1 MALYRDVHSRIAVRD
16 RFADDNEYAAELV
29 QVGWMTG
36 ESRREVVPKSRWSP
50 SCEFLFR
57 ISNLIIDHAPTRN
70 WNSAEKITGKS
81 DQVDKLIRRYKNEQY
96 PNVAIT
102 VDLLTTGIDVPAI
115 AHLVFMRRVRSR
127 ILYEQMIGRATR
139 RCDDIGKTVFKIY
152 DPVDI
157 YATLQDVTTMKP
169 LVKDPNITLEQLAS
183 ELTTPELLENALNT
197 KGEQPDSSHADDLLN
212 QFSQKV
218 MRILRKAK
226 NKAET
231 KPAVREKLREMASIW
246 GVEPEK
252 LHQHFHAIGP
262 KQTAQFIQQHGN
274 LLNQLDEISQLIGS
288 DRYPV
293 ISHHEDEF
301 LLREQTYGAYA
312 KPEDYLDSFSDFVQ
326 NQINQSAALAV
337 VVNKPRDLTRE
348 QLREIKLLLDGAGFS
363 EAKLQTAWRQ
373 QTNQD
378 IAASIIGHIRRAALG
393 EPLLSFE
400 QRVANAMMKIYAAHS
415 WTPPQRKWLERLAK
429 QLTHEVVIDSLFIND
444 VFANTGGVKG
454 LNKLLNN
461 QLDIV
466 IDELNTYLWQAS

>member
-1 MALYRDVHSRIAVRD
+1 
-16 RFADDNEYAAELV
+16 
-29 QVGWMTG
+29 
-36 ESRREVVPKSRWSP
+36 
-50 SCEFLFR
+50 
-57 ISNLIIDHAPTRN
+57 
-70 WNSAEKITGKS
+70 
-81 DQVDKLIRRYKNEQY
+81 
-96 PNVAIT
+96 
-102 VDLLTTGIDVPAI
+102 
-115 AHLVFMRRVRSR
+115 
-127 ILYEQMIGRATR
+127 
-139 RCDDIGKTVFKIY
+139 
-152 DPVDI
+152 
-157 YATLQDVTTMKP
+157 
-169 LVKDPNITLEQLAS
+169 
-183 ELTTPELLENALNT
+183 
-197 KGEQPDSSHADDLLN
+197 
-212 QFSQKV
+212 
-218 MRILRKAK
+218 
-226 NKAET
+226 
-231 KPAVREKLREMASIW
+231 
-246 GVEPEK
+246 
-252 LHQHFHAIGP
+252 
-262 KQTAQFIQQHGN
+262 
-274 LLNQLDEISQLIGS
+274 
-288 DRYPV
+288 
-293 ISHHEDEF
+293 
-301 LLREQTYGAYA
+301 
-312 KPEDYLDSFSDFVQ
+312 VQ